1 LLDVTNTQ
9 LTDTGCLQLAAELA
23 AAAAGQKAA
32 GSAGRQVRVL
42 HIGSSVCKLGRK
54 ALAGLC
60 QLTSLEQ
67 LKLQVGFIG
76 CSAAAQ
82 AGCLLEGMN
91 AA

>member
-9 LTDTGCLQLAAELA
+9 LTDTGCLQLAAEL